1 MQNKIASIIF
11 STRLMAILFIVFAIS
26 MASGTLIE
34 SSYSIETARVWIYNT
49 WWFEGIMLLFVVNF
63 VGNIKR
69 YQLYKR
75 EKWSSLVLH
84 LSFIFIII
92 GAFVTRYISY
102 EGMMPIREGET
113 ANTFLSDKTFVT
125 TFIDGEI
132 NGEPR
137 RRVLQE
143 PVLFAPETSNDYVL
157 NTDYNGQPV
166 RIEATNFVYS
176 AEKKMVPSEDGENY
190 LKIVEAGAGQRHDHY
205 LKEGEVTNINN
216 ILFSLNKPTEGAIN
230 IHYSAQ
236 NGEYTVDSPFE
247 ASYMRMADQKRGTL
261 VPDSTQTLMLRSLYN
276 LGTMQFVIPEPVVKG
291 KYKVV
296 STKGKQNNQ
305 PNALTLNVSSG
316 GETKSVTVMG
326 GKGIAS
332 DPEKVTVGGLD
343 VQLKYGSI
351 ERKLPF
357 ALKLDDFIAEKYPG
371 TQKSYSSFKSKVE
384 IVEDGKENVPYDIY
398 MNHVLDREGYRF
410 FQSSFQPDEK
420 GTVLSVN
427 HDRWGTRITYL
438 GYYLLYFGLMWILFA
453 KGSRFGNLE
462 EMLEKVKAK
471 KKSLT
476 TILVL
481 LMVSFS
487 GYSQQEPQDHVHI
500 ETSRKQ
506 LDSVITANAIKQEHA
521 ANFGRLVIQDEGGRM
536 KPANTFSSE
545 LLRKLSRKDSYNG
558 LSSDQVLV
566 SMLENPM
573 VWYNIPLIYV
583 KPGNDSLRK
592 IAGVDKNQKYLSLTD
607 FFNES
612 GNYKLNPY
620 LEDAYRASVPNQFQK
635 DFMETDKKV
644 NLLYRALEGKVLKI
658 FPVPGDENNKWV
670 SYPETSEA
678 AFKGMDSVYVKQILP
693 LYVSTLQKARKTGD
707 YSKADEYLNSIHK
720 FQKKFGGDI
729 MPSKKQIDAEITYNK
744 YNIFKNLFWM
754 YMLAGLTMLVF
765 VIMQIFTD
773 TKIVRTLIKIS
784 IAAIII
790 LFILHTLGLAARWYI
805 SGHAPWSDAYES
817 MIYVGWAT
825 MFFGLAFGRKST
837 LTMASTAFVTSM
849 ILMIAHWNWV
859 DPAIANL
866 QPVLNSYWLMIH
878 VAVIVAS
885 YGPFTLGMILGT
897 VSLLLMI
904 MTNKKNKAKMDVSI
918 KEITIIA
925 EMALTVGLVMLTIG
939 NFLGGQWANES
950 WGRYWGWDPKETWA
964 LISIMVYA
972 FVIHMRLVPGLRSR
986 WLFNFMSI
994 VAYSSIMMTYFGVN
1008 FYLVGLHSYA
1018 SGDEVITPD
1027 FVYYSV
1033 AVVAAL
1039 GAVSYWRYQ
1048 KHYAK
1053 DKNALR
1059 DK

>member
-26 MASGTLIE
+26 MASGTFIE
-34 SSYSIETARVWIYNT
+34 NSYSIETARVWIYNT
-49 WWFEGIMLLFVVNF
+49 WWFEAIMLLFVVNF

-113 ANTFLSDKTFVT
+113 TNTFLTDKTFVT

-453 KGSRFGNLE
+453 KGSRFGNL
-462 EMLEKVKAK
+462 
-471 KKSLT
+471 
-476 TILVL
+476 
-481 LMVSFS
+481 
-487 GYSQQEPQDHVHI
+487 
-500 ETSRKQ
+500 
-506 LDSVITANAIKQEHA
+506 
-521 ANFGRLVIQDEGGRM
+521 
-536 KPANTFSSE
+536 
-545 LLRKLSRKDSYNG
+545 
-558 LSSDQVLV
+558 
-566 SMLENPM
+566 
-573 VWYNIPLIYV
+573 
-583 KPGNDSLRK
+583 
-592 IAGVDKNQKYLSLTD
+592 
-607 FFNES
+607 
-612 GNYKLNPY
+612 
-620 LEDAYRASVPNQFQK
+620 
-635 DFMETDKKV
+635 
-644 NLLYRALEGKVLKI
+644 
-658 FPVPGDENNKWV
+658 
-670 SYPETSEA
+670 
-678 AFKGMDSVYVKQILP
+678 
-693 LYVSTLQKARKTGD
+693 
-707 YSKADEYLNSIHK
+707 
-720 FQKKFGGDI
+720 
-729 MPSKKQIDAEITYNK
+729 
-744 YNIFKNLFWM
+744 
-754 YMLAGLTMLVF
+754 
-765 VIMQIFTD
+765 
-773 TKIVRTLIKIS
+773 
-784 IAAIII
+784 
-790 LFILHTLGLAARWYI
+790 
-805 SGHAPWSDAYES
+805 
-817 MIYVGWAT
+817 
-825 MFFGLAFGRKST
+825 
-837 LTMASTAFVTSM
+837 
-849 ILMIAHWNWV
+849 
-859 DPAIANL
+859 
-866 QPVLNSYWLMIH
+866 
-878 VAVIVAS
+878 
-885 YGPFTLGMILGT
+885 
-897 VSLLLMI
+897 
-904 MTNKKNKAKMDVSI
+904 
-918 KEITIIA
+918 
-925 EMALTVGLVMLTIG
+925 
-939 NFLGGQWANES
+939 
-950 WGRYWGWDPKETWA
+950 
-964 LISIMVYA
+964 
-972 FVIHMRLVPGLRSR
+972 
-986 WLFNFMSI
+986 
-994 VAYSSIMMTYFGVN
+994 
-1008 FYLVGLHSYA
+1008 
-1018 SGDEVITPD
+1018 
-1027 FVYYSV
+1027 
-1033 AVVAAL
+1033 
-1039 GAVSYWRYQ
+1039 
-1048 KHYAK
+1048 
-1053 DKNALR
+1053 
-1059 DK
+1059 